1 VLEESRRPF
10 TESKVHMG
18 GLRKPS
24 RMTRSGSKAWREES
38 DALREILLDCGLDE
52 HIKWGSRCYSLE
64 GKNIA
69 IIQKMNAFLAL
80 MFFKGAL
87 LKDSKGVLKSPGANS
102 NAARRFEFESLKD
115 IIESK
120 ANVKRYI
127 REAIEIEN
135 AGLKVT
141 KSDKLVFPEELLG
154 RFERDPSF
162 KAAFEALTP
171 GRQRGYNIYFSA
183 PKGADARERR
193 IEKHAQ
199 RILDGKGIHD
209 R

>member
-1 VLEESRRPF
+1 MRSSS
-10 TESKVHMG
+10 SK
-18 GLRKPS
+18 
-24 RMTRSGSKAWREES
+24 TWREES
-38 DALREILLDCGLDE
+38 NALREILLGCGLDE
-52 HIKWGSRCYSLE
+52 HIKWGSRCYSHE

-69 IIQKMNAFLAL
+69 IIQEMNAFLAL
-80 MFFKGAL
+80 MFFKGSL
-87 LKDSKGVLKSPGANS
+87 LKDAKGVLAKPGQNS
-102 NAARRFEFESLKD
+102 NAARRFEFASLRE
-115 IIESK
+115 IVESK
-120 ANVKRYI
+120 ALVERYI

-141 KSDKLVFPEELLG
+141 KTDKLVFPEELLG

-183 PKGADARERR
+183 PKGADARKRR